1 MHIYE
6 IGGKNVGYKTKIQRV
21 DRPTNQSFSV
31 NVPAA
36 LAQSFEIEK
45 GEEFEWII
53 ENKNLLL
60 LQRVR
65 PAKKRALK
73 NG

>member
-1 MHIYE
+1 M
-6 IGGKNVGYKTKIQRV
+6 GYKTKVQRV
-21 DRPTNQSFSV
+21 DRPTNRSFSV
-31 NVPAA
+31 NLPTA
-36 LAQSFEIEK
+36 LAESFEVEK

-60 LQRVR
+60 LRRVR
-65 PAKKRALK
+65 PAKKRVLK

>member
-1 MHIYE
+1 M
-6 IGGKNVGYKTKIQRV
+6 GYKTKVQRV

-31 NVPAA
+31 NLPTA

-60 LQRVR
+60 LKRVER
-65 PAKKRALK
+65 VKKRALK

>member
-1 MHIYE
+1 M
-6 IGGKNVGYKTKIQRV
+6 GYKTKIQRV

-31 NVPAA
+31 NLPAA

-45 GEEFEWII
+45 GEDFDWII
-53 ENKNLLL
+53 ENKNMLL
-60 LQRVR
+60 LQRVK

>member
-1 MHIYE
+1 M
-6 IGGKNVGYKTKIQRV
+6 GYKTKIQLV

-31 NVPAA
+31 NLPAA

-45 GEEFEWII
+45 GEDFEWII
-53 ENKNLLL
+53 ENKNMLL
-60 LQRVR
+60 LQRVK

>member
-1 MHIYE
+1 M
-6 IGGKNVGYKTKIQRV
+6 GYKTKIQRV

-31 NVPAA
+31 NMPTA
-36 LAQSFEIEK
+36 LAQSFEVEK

-60 LQRVR
+60 LKRVKEV
-65 PAKKRALK
+65 KKRILK

>member
-1 MHIYE
+1 M
-6 IGGKNVGYKTKIQRV
+6 GYKTKIQRV
-21 DRPTNQSFSV
+21 DRPTNRSFSA
-31 NVPAA
+31 NIPAA
-36 LAQSFEIEK
+36 LAESFEIEK

-53 ENKNLLL
+53 ESKDLLL

>member
-1 MHIYE
+1 M
-6 IGGKNVGYKTKIQRV
+6 GYKTKIQRV

-31 NVPAA
+31 NMPTA
-36 LAQSFEIEK
+36 LAQSFEVEK

-60 LQRVR
+60 LKRVKEV
-65 PAKKRALK
+65 KKRTLK

>member
-1 MHIYE
+1 M
-6 IGGKNVGYKTKIQRV
+6 GYKTKIQRV

-31 NVPAA
+31 NVPTA

-45 GEEFEWII
+45 GEEFEWIV

-60 LQRVR
+60 LQRVKMI
-65 PAKKRALK
+65 KKRVLK

>member
-1 MHIYE
+1 M
-6 IGGKNVGYKTKIQRV
+6 GYKTKIQRV

-31 NVPAA
+31 NLPTA

-53 ENKNLLL
+53 ENKNMLLL
-60 LQRVR
+60 KRVE
-65 PAKKRALK
+65 PTKKRTLK

>member
-1 MHIYE
+1 M
-6 IGGKNVGYKTKIQRV
+6 GYKTKVQRV

-31 NVPAA
+31 NLPTA

-60 LQRVR
+60 LHRVK
-65 PAKKRALK
+65 PVKKRALK